1 MGPEISN
8 HAIVTNG
15 DHVVGDDYAPNEA
28 NDNGNFAP
36 AREATAADLVLG
48 LWRERRF
55 VAKAFVVGMLVAAV
69 ISLLIPRKY
78 ESTTRLMPPEKGGMA
93 GLAAMLAAAGSGG
106 GDDKAGSLV
115 GGLVSDAVGLKSSG
129 ALFIGVL
136 KSTTVQ
142 DRLVDKFNL
151 RKVYDVR
158 YQKDAREE
166 LSDNTDINEDRK
178 SGIIAITVTDGSPQ
192 RAMQIARAYADDLGG
207 LTAQLN
213 MSAAHRERVFLE
225 ERIKQVKQDLDT
237 ASKDLSDFSSKNLT
251 LDVKE
256 QGKAM
261 VSGAAAL
268 EGELIAA
275 ESELSGLRQIYTPN
289 NVRMRSL
296 QARIDELR
304 SKLGELRG
312 SSDDP
317 IVEGAKS
324 GDLGVSIARLPVLGL
339 TYYDLYRKARI
350 QETVFEILTKQYELA
365 KIEEAKEV
373 PSIKILDEAQVPEK
387 KSTPKR
393 TLITISGALLAAL
406 LAAAYVMA
414 STHWMRLGAS
424 HPLSLLGLEM
434 RAGFGEDWIL
444 LQKRTPEPIRR
455 FAGGLWTRV
464 MRQKS
469 ESSNP
474 Q

>member
-1 MGPEISN
+1 LGPEISN
-8 HAIVTNG
+8 HAIVSNG
-15 DHVVGDDYAPNEA
+15 EHVVGDDYVPNEA
-28 NDNGNFAP
+28 HGNGNFA
-36 AREATAADLVLG
+36 RESSAADLVLG

-55 VAKAFVVGMLVAAV
+55 VAKAFVAGMLVAAV

-78 ESTTRLMPPEKGGMA
+78 ESTTRLMPPEKGGLG
-93 GLAAMLAAAGSGG
+93 GLAAMLAAAGIGG

-115 GGLVSDAVGLKSSG
+115 GGLVSDAVGLKSSS

-142 DRLVDKFNL
+142 DELVDKFNL
-151 RKVYDVR
+151 RKVYRVT
-158 YQKDAREE
+158 YQKDAREV

-178 SGIIAITVTDGSPQ
+178 SGIIAITVTDRSPQ
-192 RAMQIARAYADDLGG
+192 RAMQIARAYADELGR

-225 ERIKQVKQDLDT
+225 ERLKQVKQDLDA
-237 ASKDLSDFSSKNLT
+237 ASKDLSDFSSRNLT

-261 VSGAAAL
+261 VTGAAAL

-275 ESELSGLRQIYTPN
+275 ESELSGLRQIYTSN
-289 NVRMRSL
+289 NIRVRSL
-296 QARIDELR
+296 QARVDELR
-304 SKLGELRG
+304 SKLAELRG
-312 SSDDP
+312 NSTDAW
-317 IVEGAKS
+317 IEGGKS
-324 GDLGVSIARLPVLGL
+324 GDLGVSIAKLPVLGL
-339 TYYDLYRKARI
+339 TYYDLYRKAKI
-350 QETVFEILTKQYELA
+350 QETVFEILTKQCELA

-373 PSIKILDEAQVPEK
+373 PSIKVLDEALVPEK
-387 KSTPKR
+387 KSSPKR
-393 TLITISGALLAAL
+393 MLITIFGALLAAL

-414 STHWMRLGAS
+414 SAHWLRLGAS

-434 RAGFGEDWIL
+434 RAGLGEDWVL
-444 LQKRTPEPIRR
+444 LQRRTPERIRR
-455 FAGGLWTRV
+455 IAGGLWTRV
-464 MRQKS
+464 TRRKS

-474 Q
+474 A